1 MSINKDNLDMMMTGI
16 SITDDAEADVLNDET
31 FGDCDLEAIK
41 IKSDFGENGEF
52 LGDNPP
58 GGLPAF
64 FDTDVPDTGGIS
76 LVDDDDQS
84 QQPSIDALLGED
96 PMRFSTTS
104 IHRRPGPFIQQSSIN
119 PLFNMAISQAQE
131 NNRMNLFPQQQQQQR
146 SQQQQQQIPRVSPM
160 TLPQQQINY
169 QLLKQFEQMLI
180 NKQVPPQERLIY
192 IQAMMEKMQR
202 DAINAQQQQ
211 QIQLQ
216 QQQLQLQQQQQA
228 ARLMNLN
235 INGHD
240 RFHEANPNRVLNN
253 PMLYAQRQQLQQQQQ
268 QQQHQQR
275 ETSMRSMAIGEMLE
289 RARLAAANATNSNNS
304 RSQSP
309 SVGNTGMSSQFLDA
323 IQRSD
328 QIPIVDNHQQHRTAE
343 SPSSPLDTIVSPSS
357 SSRHSRQ
364 NRPAKHYPRPPLL
377 NTWQGRGPGYDEFA
391 GMMTDREKQWVVKIQ
406 LHQVSQ
412 TQEEDYYFHKWS
424 QQKRHL
430 QQVHGNQSNRHE
442 HRGQYISYP
451 VLQLLKSI
459 QQEKELAQRLSQSSI
474 QATFSNVN
482 PAHALPYASPIP
494 TQLGKQSNA
503 TPRHPK
509 CILDLDGQFA
519 LGARNNAITHDKYT
533 LGLLLNIENIHRDI
547 LRLDDDDETPITPS
561 KTPSETNTSD
571 GTTTTAAAVPSAS
584 SSITTT
590 TQSSIILDSII
601 DRYLNHPDYLF
612 ADMFAQFN
620 KGQILLE
627 RLYPYLTTTSI
638 TNHLELMLIRLY
650 GSLNYMIRRWPT
662 TFHIEPIVMNM
673 ISLMQQQVNIKKT
686 TFEQLLSQVYIYYDQ
701 KIKSKLLELNSTVSS
716 SPFSDPVLF
725 TNSHTVT
732 ILIELL
738 LTLERRCYLLPGMNS
753 STLPVQL
760 MQQLQPQLQY
770 QLSEHVRLLVNDLC
784 QALVSCSSPTY
795 TPKKMLKPFAQVQQQ
810 QFTLL
815 CKFLRIQIPQHIY
828 AALESKLIFCCIKDI

>member
-1 MSINKDNLDMMMTGI
+1 MNLDSDNFGMALRGI
-16 SITDDAEADVLNDET
+16 PILEDSEADVLNDET

-52 LGDNPP
+52 LGDNPSDS
-58 GGLPAF
+58 LPAF
-64 FDTDVPDTGGIS
+64 FDTDVPDIGGIS
-76 LVDDDDQS
+76 LDDDGDDQS

-96 PMRFSTTS
+96 PMRFSTS
-104 IHRRPGPFIQQSSIN
+104 SMNRRPGPFVQQTSIN
-119 PLFNMAISQAQE
+119 PLFNMAISQAQTQE
-131 NNRMNLFPQQQQQQR
+131 TNRMNLFPQ
-146 SQQQQQQIPRVSPM
+146 SQQQQPPPPPPPPPPPQQQPQQQVPRRSPM
-160 TLPQQQINY
+160 ALPQQQMNY

-180 NKQVPPQERLIY
+180 NKQVPPQERLVY

-202 DAINAQQQQ
+202 EALNAQQQQQQ

-216 QQQLQLQQQQQA
+216 QQQLQQQQA
-228 ARLMNLN
+228 TRLMNMN

-240 RFHEANPNRVLNN
+240 RYHDSNPSRVLNN
-253 PMLYAQRQQLQQQQQ
+253 PMLYAQRQQ
-268 QQQHQQR
+268 QQR
-275 ETSMRSMAIGEMLE
+275 EASMRSMAIGEMLE
-289 RARLAAANATNSNNS
+289 RARLTAGNATNINPA

-309 SVGNTGMSSQFLDA
+309 GLTGNTGMSSQFMDA

-328 QIPIVDNHQQHRTAE
+328 QIPIAENNRPTE
-343 SPSSPLDTIVSPSS
+343 SPSSSLDNIVSPSS
-357 SSRHSRQ
+357 SSRHSRH

-377 NTWQGRGPGYDEFA
+377 NTWQGRGPGHDEFS
-391 GMMTDREKQWVVKIQ
+391 GLMTDREKQWVVKIQ

-424 QQKRHL
+424 QQKRHM

-442 HRGQYISYP
+442 HRGQFISYP

-459 QQEKELAQRLSQSSI
+459 QQEKELSQRLSQSSI
-474 QATFSNVN
+474 QASFSNVN
-482 PAHALPYASPIP
+482 PAQALPYAPSMPA
-494 TQLGKQSNA
+494 QLGKQSTA

-509 CILDLDGQFA
+509 CILDLDGQFT
-519 LGARNNAITHDKYT
+519 LGVRKNAITHDKYT

-547 LRLDDDDETPITPS
+547 LRLDDGDDDTPATPS
-561 KTPSETNTSD
+561 KTPSEVNSTD
-571 GTTTTAAAVPSAS
+571 GTSTTITATPSS
-584 SSITTT
+584 KVLNT
-590 TQSSIILDSII
+590 IIG
-601 DRYLNHPDYLF
+601 RYLNHPDYLF
-612 ADMFAQFN
+612 ADMFAQFS

-627 RLYPYLTTTSI
+627 RLYPYLVTTTSI

-650 GSLNYMIRRWPT
+650 GSLNYMIRCWPT
-662 TFHIEPIVMNM
+662 TFHIESIVMNM

-701 KIKSKLLELNSTVSS
+701 KIKPKLLELNSTVSS

-770 QLSEHVRLLVNDLC
+770 QLSEHVRLLVTDLC

-815 CKFLRIQIPQHIY
+815 CKFLRIQIPQQIY
-828 AALESKLIFCCIKDI
+828 PALESKLIFCCIKDT